1 MSARS
6 VLAVLDP
13 GKYEVIEIGVTP
25 QGEWLSGD
33 SVIGHFER
41 QDYGTLSP
49 VILLPE
55 PRNGE
60 LYLVKADHFEPL
72 ATIDVAFP
80 LIHGTFGE
88 DGTLQGLLELANL
101 AYVGCGVLA
110 SSVGMD
116 KSLFKDVMRAN
127 NIPVVDSLLFSR
139 KQLTHDNAGAFGS
152 NTHASLVLVEIL
164 HRTKGYLSLT
174 SEEMGYAY
182 RSSALKRQP
191 GEAVI
196 LRAFFVV
203 KPGDPALIESTMR
216 EFSEHRRAS
225 QPTGPSTGSTF
236 KNPPGDFA
244 GRLIEAAGLKGTRI
258 GGVAISEL
266 HGNFFI
272 NDGTA
277 TAQDYYDLIQLV
289 KKTVFEQFSVS
300 LETEI
305 EIIGDWPSR

>member
-1 MSARS
+1 MDEKVLLNHFKDRLQRDVLLSRFTTSRVGGPARYFISAESASQLAEDVGFLWEHNIPLLVLGSGANLLISDAGLDAVVVHNQAKLITVDLEGETPTITAESGAILTS
-6 VLAVLDP
+6 VARKAAEH
-13 GKYEVIEIGVTP
+13 G
-25 QGEWLSGD
+25 LSGLEWA
-33 SVIGHFER
+33 STVPGTVGGAV
-41 QDYGTLSP
+41 YG
-49 VILLPE
+49 
-55 PRNGE
+55 
-60 LYLVKADHFEPL
+60 
-72 ATIDVAFP
+72 
-80 LIHGTFGE
+80 
-88 DGTLQGLLELANL
+88 
-101 AYVGCGVLA
+101 
-110 SSVGMD
+110 
-116 KSLFKDVMRAN
+116 
-127 NIPVVDSLLFSR
+127 
-139 KQLTHDNAGAFGS
+139 NAGAFGS

-174 SEEMGYAY
+174 SKEMGYAY

-196 LRAFFVV
+196 LRTIFVV

-216 EFSEHRRAS
+216 EFNEHRRAS

-305 EIIGDWPSR
+305 EIIGDWPSK

>member
-1 MSARS
+1 MDEKVLLNHFKDRLQRDVLLSRFTTSRVGGPARYFISAESASQLAEDVGFLWEHNIPLLVLGSGANLLISDAGLDAVVVHNQAMLITVDLEGETPTITAESGAILTS
-6 VLAVLDP
+6 VARKAAEH
-13 GKYEVIEIGVTP
+13 G
-25 QGEWLSGD
+25 LSGLEWA
-33 SVIGHFER
+33 STVPGTVGGAV
-41 QDYGTLSP
+41 YG
-49 VILLPE
+49 
-55 PRNGE
+55 
-60 LYLVKADHFEPL
+60 
-72 ATIDVAFP
+72 
-80 LIHGTFGE
+80 
-88 DGTLQGLLELANL
+88 
-101 AYVGCGVLA
+101 
-110 SSVGMD
+110 
-116 KSLFKDVMRAN
+116 
-127 NIPVVDSLLFSR
+127 
-139 KQLTHDNAGAFGS
+139 NAGAFGS

>member
-1 MSARS
+1 MDEKVLLNHFKDRLQRDVLLSRFTTSRVGGPARYFISAESASQLAEDVGFLWEHNIPLLVLGRGANLLISDAGLDAVVVHNQAKLITVDLEGETPTITAESGAILTS
-6 VLAVLDP
+6 VARKAAEH
-13 GKYEVIEIGVTP
+13 G
-25 QGEWLSGD
+25 LSGLEWA
-33 SVIGHFER
+33 STVPGTVGGAV
-41 QDYGTLSP
+41 YG
-49 VILLPE
+49 
-55 PRNGE
+55 
-60 LYLVKADHFEPL
+60 
-72 ATIDVAFP
+72 
-80 LIHGTFGE
+80 
-88 DGTLQGLLELANL
+88 
-101 AYVGCGVLA
+101 
-110 SSVGMD
+110 
-116 KSLFKDVMRAN
+116 
-127 NIPVVDSLLFSR
+127 
-139 KQLTHDNAGAFGS
+139 NAGAFGS

>member
-1 MSARS
+1 MDEKVLLNHFKDRLQRDVLLSRFTTSRVGGPARYFISAESASQLAEDVGFLWEHNIPLLVLGSGANLLISDAGLDAVVVHNQAKLITVDLEGETPTITAESGAILTS
-6 VLAVLDP
+6 VARKAAEH
-13 GKYEVIEIGVTP
+13 G
-25 QGEWLSGD
+25 LSGLEWA
-33 SVIGHFER
+33 STVPGTVGGAV
-41 QDYGTLSP
+41 YG
-49 VILLPE
+49 
-55 PRNGE
+55 
-60 LYLVKADHFEPL
+60 
-72 ATIDVAFP
+72 
-80 LIHGTFGE
+80 
-88 DGTLQGLLELANL
+88 
-101 AYVGCGVLA
+101 
-110 SSVGMD
+110 
-116 KSLFKDVMRAN
+116 
-127 NIPVVDSLLFSR
+127 
-139 KQLTHDNAGAFGS
+139 NAGAFGS

-174 SEEMGYAY
+174 SKEMGYAY

-196 LRAFFVV
+196 LRAIFVV

-305 EIIGDWPSR
+305 EIIGDWPSK